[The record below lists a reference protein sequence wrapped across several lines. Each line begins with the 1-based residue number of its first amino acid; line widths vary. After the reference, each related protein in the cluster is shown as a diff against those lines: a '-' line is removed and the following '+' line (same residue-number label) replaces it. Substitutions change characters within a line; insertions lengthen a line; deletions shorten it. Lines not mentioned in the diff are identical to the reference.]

1 MYSLFQSNEIRLE
14 YPLTL
19 STSKYAGLL
28 LSKYEKFTPLSHKKE
43 LKCLCLHKLQV
54 SYVKM
59 CSENS
64 NVCYTKAVFWYIK
77 QGRGTWLYKAFCL
90 CKVINFVT
98 SEIGCGF
105 WWRLTLQWI
114 PPGGTVISLLFFPPE
129 GWSFGCSSWNC
140 INQLLN
146 EVLFLSAQA
155 HCYPSDPSG
164 LKPN

>member
-77 QGRGTWLYKAFCL
+77 QGRGTWLCKAFCL

-98 SEIGCGF
+98 SETSEIGCGF
-105 WWRLTLQWI
+105 WWRPTLQWI
-114 PPGGTVISLLFFPPE
+114 PPGGTVISLFFFPLKVDLWMQFLELHKPAPK
-129 GWSFGCSSWNC
+129 WSLVSVCPGT
-140 INQLLN
+140 LLS
-146 EVLFLSAQA
+146 LRSFW
-155 HCYPSDPSG
+155 P
-164 LKPN
+164 